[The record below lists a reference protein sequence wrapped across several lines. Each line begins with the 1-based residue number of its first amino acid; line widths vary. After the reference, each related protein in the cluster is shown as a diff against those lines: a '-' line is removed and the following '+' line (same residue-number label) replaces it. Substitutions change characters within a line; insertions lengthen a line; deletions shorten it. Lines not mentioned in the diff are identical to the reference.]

1 MNTQNKNIIVYIPQ
15 DTLSIALGADELAQQ
30 VEKWAS
36 KHKAE
41 IQIVRNGSRGLYWLE
56 PLLEIDSGDGVRLA
70 YGPMDQEALAQLL
83 ETTDWHLGASNH
95 PLYLGDIEKHPYLA
109 NQERLSFARIGLY
122 DPTDINAYQ
131 ELEGFVGLRNALK
144 QSPQTVIDEVAQS
157 GLRGRGGAAFP
168 TGIKWQT
175 VADTP
180 ATQKYIIC
188 NADEGDSG
196 GFSDRMVMEADPFA
210 LIESMIIAGYAVGAT
225 KGSIYLRSEYPH
237 TLKILGTAIAT
248 AYEHGFLGKDILGS
262 GFDFDL
268 DIFRGAGAYICG
280 EETSLLESM
289 EGKAGL
295 VRAKPPLPAHQGY
308 LGQPTVVNNVV
319 TLASVTTVLAKG
331 AEYYANYGMGR
342 SRGTLSFQ
350 ISGNVKQGGLIE
362 KAFGLTLRELVEDF
376 GMGTLSGRPIKAL
389 QVGGPLGAYIP
400 EHLWDTPLD
409 YEAFQNIGGMIG
421 HGGVIVFDDQA
432 DIPALAK
439 HAMDFCAFESCGKC
453 TPCRIGSTR
462 ASEIID
468 NLNSPQHDYQ
478 QQKEL
483 LLELCDT
490 MEHASLCALGGMAP
504 FPVRSLIKI
513 YEEDFLSPTKEA
525 PNV

>member
-1 MNTQNKNIIVYIPQ
+1 
-15 DTLSIALGADELAQQ
+15 
-30 VEKWAS
+30 
-36 KHKAE
+36 
-41 IQIVRNGSRGLYWLE
+41 
-56 PLLEIDSGDGVRLA
+56 
-70 YGPMDQEALAQLL
+70 
-83 ETTDWHLGASNH
+83 
-95 PLYLGDIEKHPYLA
+95 
-109 NQERLSFARIGLY
+109 
-122 DPTDINAYQ
+122 
-131 ELEGFVGLRNALK
+131 
-144 QSPQTVIDEVAQS
+144 
-157 GLRGRGGAAFP
+157 
-168 TGIKWQT
+168 
-175 VADTP
+175 
-180 ATQKYIIC
+180 
-188 NADEGDSG
+188 
-196 GFSDRMVMEADPFA
+196 
-210 LIESMIIAGYAVGAT
+210 
-225 KGSIYLRSEYPH
+225 IYLRSEYPH
-237 TLKILGTAIAT
+237 TLKILDTAIAT

-308 LGQPTVVNNVV
+308 LDQPTVVNNVV

-331 AEYYANYGMGR
+331 AEFYANYGMGR

-376 GMGTLSGRPIKAL
+376 GMRTLSGRPIKAL

>member
-1 MNTQNKNIIVYIPQ
+1 
-15 DTLSIALGADELAQQ
+15 
-30 VEKWAS
+30 
-36 KHKAE
+36 
-41 IQIVRNGSRGLYWLE
+41 
-56 PLLEIDSGDGVRLA
+56 
-70 YGPMDQEALAQLL
+70 
-83 ETTDWHLGASNH
+83 
-95 PLYLGDIEKHPYLA
+95 
-109 NQERLSFARIGLY
+109 
-122 DPTDINAYQ
+122 DINAYQ

-144 QSPQTVIDEVAQS
+144 QSPQIVIDEVAQS

-210 LIESMIIAGYAVGAT
+210 LIESMIIAGYAVCAT

-237 TLKILGTAIAT
+237 ALQILDTAIAT

-308 LGQPTVVNNVV
+308 LDQPTVVNNVV

-331 AEYYANYGMGR
+331 AEFYANYGMGR

-376 GMGTLSGRPIKAL
+376 GMRTLSGRPIKAL

-400 EHLWDTPLD
+400 EHLWDTP
-409 YEAFQNIGGMIG
+409 
-421 HGGVIVFDDQA
+421 
-432 DIPALAK
+432 
-439 HAMDFCAFESCGKC
+439 
-453 TPCRIGSTR
+453 
-462 ASEIID
+462 
-468 NLNSPQHDYQ
+468 
-478 QQKEL
+478 
-483 LLELCDT
+483 
-490 MEHASLCALGGMAP
+490 
-504 FPVRSLIKI
+504 
-513 YEEDFLSPTKEA
+513 
-525 PNV
+525 